1 MSLSIIIP
9 ILNEDKNLEILHKK
23 IVLNLKK
30 IEFEIIFVDDN
41 SDDNTKSILKKLSK
55 NNKKTKFIIRKKKR
69 DLTQSCFLGIENAKF
84 NNILIMDG
92 DLQHDPSNLPIL
104 IKKFFQKKADV
115 LIGTR
120 NFKKKIE
127 GLDIFRFYISKIL
140 IFIFNSFFGFK
151 TMDPLSGFFIFKK
164 KIYIEN
170 KKNLF
175 GKGYKILID
184 LLYNYKKDIKI
195 FDQNI
200 NFKMRNFNSSK
211 ISLRVL
217 LNFFKLI
224 VFLKFRIK

>member
-1 MSLSIIIP
+1 MSLSVIIP

-30 IEFEIIFVDDN
+30 IDFEIIFVDDN

-55 NNKKTKFIIRKKKR
+55 NNKRTKFIIRKKKR

-140 IFIFNSFFGFK
+140 IFIYNSFFGFK

-211 ISLRVL
+211 ISFRVL

-224 VFLKFRIK
+224 IFLKFRIK